1 MDGNFV
7 KDQRGSTIERVALIA
22 GLIAVASLFFGS
34 ELEQLASEGGLP
46 TIAFLS
52 ADQYV
57 VTKAK
62 APNFD
67 TVDYMATGSIKAP
80 ENCANKT
87 P

>member
-1 MDGNFV
+1 MDWDFV
-7 KDQRGSTIERVALIA
+7 RDQRGSTIEKIALIA
-22 GLIAVASLFFGS
+22 GLLGVASLFFGS

-52 ADQYV
+52 PDQYIV
-57 VTKAK
+57 NKAK

-67 TVDYMATGSIKAP
+67 SVDYMATGSIKAP

>member
-1 MDGNFV
+1 MDRGFV
-7 KDQRGSTIERVALIA
+7 RDQRGSAIERVALIA
-22 GLIAVASLFFGS
+22 GLLGVASLFFGS

-52 ADQYV
+52 PDQYV
-57 VTKAK
+57 ATKAK

-67 TVDYMATGSIKAP
+67 SVDYMATGSIKAS
-80 ENCANKT
+80 ENCANKA